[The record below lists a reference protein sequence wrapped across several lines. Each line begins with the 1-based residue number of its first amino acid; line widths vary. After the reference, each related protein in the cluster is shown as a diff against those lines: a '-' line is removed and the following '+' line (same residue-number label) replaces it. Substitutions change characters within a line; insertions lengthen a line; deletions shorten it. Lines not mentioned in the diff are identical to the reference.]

1 MDFYPCIR
9 TIYPNNSGD
18 DLKITAIGADIS
30 GNDVYCSKTLIKNIE
45 NSIPSLMG
53 KGAYKAALTNI
64 TGDDVVISAFV
75 EDDCLEEVNQGI
87 VDILKR
93 NAEDLG
99 DINGISNTL
108 EGAGEGVS
116 YAEAKIRQDRYPD
129 AIIMAF
135 DTYGGEG
142 FVHKVA
148 DSVMKAARGMD
159 QVTDIGGSSL
169 NHGQEIPGVGYV
181 SDETDDPVVVATIED
196 IESIGIVAGAMM
208 GAALGNKNV
217 YLVKRGAPSYVIP
230 GSVIMSITAYMNGN
244 VMDLA
249 VPLSSKM
256 KILKV

>member
-1 MDFYPCIR
+1 M
-9 TIYPNNSGD
+9 
-18 DLKITAIGADIS
+18 KVTAIGADIS
-30 GNDVYCSKTLIKNIE
+30 GNDVSCSKNLIKNIE
-45 NSIPSLMG
+45 KDIPTLI
-53 KGAYKAALTNI
+53 KRGAYKAALTNI

-75 EDDCLEEVNQGI
+75 EDDHLEEVNQGI
-87 VDILKR
+87 VDILKK

-129 AIIMAF
+129 AIIVAF

-159 QVTDIGGSSL
+159 QVTDIGGSSS

-181 SDETDDPVVVATIED
+181 SDETDDPVVIATIED
-196 IESIGIVAGAMM
+196 IESIGVVAGAMM

-256 KILKV
+256 RILRV

>member
-1 MDFYPCIR
+1 M
-9 TIYPNNSGD
+9 
-18 DLKITAIGADIS
+18 KITSIGADIS
-30 GNDVYCSKTLIKNIE
+30 KNDVSCSKNLIKKLE
-45 NSIPSLMG
+45 KDIPSLITE
-53 KGAYKAALTNI
+53 GAYKAALTNI

-75 EDDCLEEVNQGI
+75 EDDKLEVVNKGM
-87 VDILKR
+87 VEILRR

-99 DINGISNTL
+99 DINGISSTKEN
-108 EGAGEGVS
+108 AGEGIS

-142 FVHKVA
+142 FVHDVA
-148 DSVMKAARGMD
+148 DSVIKAARGLD
-159 QVTDIGGSSL
+159 HVTDVGSSL

-181 SDETDDPVVVATIED
+181 SDETDDPVVVATVED
-196 IESIGIVAGAMM
+196 IESIGIVSGAMM

-217 YLVKRGAPSYVIP
+217 YLVKRGSPSYIIP

-249 VPLSSKM
+249 VPLSERM

>member
-1 MDFYPCIR
+1 
-9 TIYPNNSGD
+9 
-18 DLKITAIGADIS
+18 LKVTAIGADIS
-30 GNDVYCSKTLIKNIE
+30 GNDVSCSKNLIKNIE
-45 NSIPSLMG
+45 RDIPTLI
-53 KGAYKAALTNI
+53 KRGAYKAALTNI

-75 EDDCLEEVNQGI
+75 EDDHLEKVNQGI
-87 VDILKR
+87 VDILKK

-129 AIIMAF
+129 AIIVAF

-159 QVTDIGGSSL
+159 QVTDIGGSSS

-181 SDETDDPVVVATIED
+181 SDETDDPVVLATIED

>member
-1 MDFYPCIR
+1 
-9 TIYPNNSGD
+9 
-18 DLKITAIGADIS
+18 
-30 GNDVYCSKTLIKNIE
+30 
-45 NSIPSLMG
+45 
-53 KGAYKAALTNI
+53 
-64 TGDDVVISAFV
+64 
-75 EDDCLEEVNQGI
+75 
-87 VDILKR
+87 
-93 NAEDLG
+93 
-99 DINGISNTL
+99 
-108 EGAGEGVS
+108 
-116 YAEAKIRQDRYPD
+116 
-129 AIIMAF
+129 MAF

-159 QVTDIGGSSL
+159 QVTDIGGSSS

-181 SDETDDPVVVATIED
+181 SDETDDPVVLATIED